1 MKEREDILEEAELA
15 RDTQW
20 VSQLSL
26 YVPEIKASYESEE
39 VPTMEG
45 IIELFVDKL
54 LEKERNKDE
63 KQLWGQVAIN
73 LP

>member
-26 YVPEIKASYESEE
+26 YVPEIKAAYESEE

-45 IIELFVDKL
+45 IIELFVEKL